1 MNLLQRLM
9 KDKLAAAS
17 LAAIA
22 ATLLIGL
29 CAPLIAPHSPSDA
42 NMELRFAGAS
52 WSYWLGN
59 DHLGRCVLSRL
70 IYGIR
75 PSVLWVLAALSA
87 AGGFGA
93 VLGFAAGYFRGRID

>member
-1 MNLLQRLM
+1 MKLMERLL
-9 KDKLAAAS
+9 KDRLAAAS
-17 LAAIA
+17 LAVVA

-29 CAPLIAPHSPSDA
+29 CAPLIAPHSPNEA

-59 DHLGRCVLSRL
+59 DHLGRCILSRL

-75 PSVLWVLAALSA
+75 PSVLWCLPPLGRPLASEPRSALPPVIS
-87 AGGFGA
+87 
-93 VLGFAAGYFRGRID
+93 